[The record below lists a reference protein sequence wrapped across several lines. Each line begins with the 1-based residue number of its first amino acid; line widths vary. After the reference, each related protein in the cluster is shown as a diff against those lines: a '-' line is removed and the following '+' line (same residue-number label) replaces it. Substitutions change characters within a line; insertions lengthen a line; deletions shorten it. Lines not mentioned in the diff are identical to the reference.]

1 MKTLLT
7 VALSLLISTSFIG
20 CKKDETKL
28 PTTPKEIKLPAQS
41 VQIISYGNKF
51 GLDLFTKVA
60 KVDDINLMLSPLS
73 AKIALTMLLNGSN
86 SNTYLQIRDMLGY
99 NDLTVEQINDVY
111 KSLVSQ
117 LLSVDP
123 SVKLAIANAVWV
135 KKDFEIKVPFKESM
149 TNTFDARIQSLDFSL
164 PSSLATINKWA
175 SDNTFGK
182 IPKVLDEISPEMVM
196 FLMNALYFK
205 GNWSYQFDESKTQSD
220 VFHLNDANQINVP
233 MMQITSDASVYDCVN
248 FKALELYYG
257 RKNFSMILILPNGS
271 IGDFYD
277 NFTLESWNDLS
288 NYFTTSTPIREL
300 QISLPKF
307 KFSYEKKL
315 NDELIALG
323 MQDAFDASLANL
335 SSISDNDLY
344 VDFVKQN
351 TFVEVNESGTEAA
364 AVTTVGVGETSI
376 GDDKVFAVN
385 KPFVFVIRERT
396 TNTILFI
403 GKVINPNL

>member
-1 MKTLLT
+1 MKTIIT
-7 VALSLLISTSFIG
+7 VALLLLISTSFIG

-28 PTTPKEIKLPAQS
+28 PTTPKEIRLPAQS
-41 VQIISYGNKF
+41 MQIISDGNKF

-60 KVDDINLMLSPLS
+60 KVDDKNLMLSPLS
-73 AKIALTMLLNGSN
+73 ANVALTMLLNGCSE
-86 SNTYLQIRDMLGY
+86 NTFGQIRDMLGY
-99 NDLTVEQINDVY
+99 NNLTVEQINNVY
-111 KSLVSQ
+111 KSLVTQ
-117 LLSVDP
+117 LLNADP

-149 TNTFDARIQSLDFSL
+149 TNTFDAHIQSLDFSL
-164 PSSLATINKWA
+164 PSSLTTINKWA
-175 SDNTFGK
+175 SDNTYGK

-205 GNWSYQFDESKTQSD
+205 GNWSYEFDKSKTQDEIFNLSD
-220 VFHLNDANQINVP
+220 ESQVNVP
-233 MMQITSDASVYDCVN
+233 MMQLTSDASVYACDN
-248 FKALELYYG
+248 FKALELCYG
-257 RKNFSMILILPNGS
+257 RKNFSMIVILPNGS
-271 IGDFYD
+271 ISDFYD
-277 NFTLESWNDLS
+277 KLTLESWNDMS
-288 NYFTTSTPIREL
+288 NFFVTSNPISEL
-300 QISLPKF
+300 QISMPKF

-315 NDELIALG
+315 NDELIAMG

-335 SSISDNDLY
+335 AGISDNDLY

-364 AVTTVGVGETSI
+364 AVTTVGVGETSV
-376 GDDKVFAVN
+376 GEDKVFVVN

-396 TNTILFI
+396 TNTIIFI